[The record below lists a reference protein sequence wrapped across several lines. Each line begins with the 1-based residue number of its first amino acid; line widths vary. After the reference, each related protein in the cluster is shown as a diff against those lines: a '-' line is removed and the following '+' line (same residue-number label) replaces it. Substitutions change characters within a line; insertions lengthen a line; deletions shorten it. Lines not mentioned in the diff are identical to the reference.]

1 MIQACQSSA
10 KTCLNAAR
18 DDLGNMCPDCY
29 RITVLGPLIAEERR
43 AQQALSIV
51 KARVKVAADRLA
63 SVSASARNGNG
74 DRHVI
79 HKCICGFMHTDWMTV
94 NAHVEDSTDSSLHRH
109 ADRVAGNI
117 PKPRTETISY
127 CVCGHQEIS
136 HKETD
141 TGWPCALCPK
151 DACVDFEFAERKIN
165 RATVKP
171 TNGAPR
177 SAPTPRQPVRF
188 NEDEII

>member
-1 MIQACQSSA
+1 MISACQSKA

-18 DDLGNMCPDCY
+18 EDLDNMCPDCY
-29 RITVLGPLIAEERR
+29 RITVIGPLIAEERR

-51 KARVKVAADRLA
+51 KARVKAAADRLA
-63 SVSASARNGNG
+63 GVSAAARNGNG
-74 DRHVI
+74 DRYVI
-79 HKCICGFMHTDWMTV
+79 HKCICGFMHTDWLTV
-94 NAHVEDSTDSSLHRH
+94 NAHVEDSTDETVHRH

-117 PKPRTETISY
+117 PKPRTETIAY

-151 DACVDFEFAERKIN
+151 DACIDFEFAVRRVN
-165 RATVKP
+165 RASLRENT
-171 TNGAPR
+171 PR
-177 SAPTPRQPVRF
+177 SASTPRQPVRF